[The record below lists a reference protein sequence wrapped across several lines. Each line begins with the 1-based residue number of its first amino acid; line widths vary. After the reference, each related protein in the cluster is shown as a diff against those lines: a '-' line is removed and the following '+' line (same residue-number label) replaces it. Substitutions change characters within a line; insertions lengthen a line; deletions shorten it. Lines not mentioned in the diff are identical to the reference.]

1 MSAHAVAKLKLL
13 VTVMSQDG
21 AAPLDTFVIPILPS
35 ASMAAL
41 QNKVLRRVVSMG
53 MDAQGV
59 QLRDEGGN
67 ILHGDDDDV
76 VKDVTADGAKLT
88 ATLVRQA
95 AGAVPG
101 SPKTRTVMGGNYA
114 VLETLGQGSFGITSK
129 VRDVR
134 GEGVFA
140 CKSQLYGDLKKA
152 NTGLREAMTMTSVS
166 HPNLVACLEADVSEG
181 ESGGCVHVRMC
192 AYHYAATQWH

>member
-1 MSAHAVAKLKLL
+1 MSSHSSAKLKLF
-13 VTVMSQDG
+13 VTVMSEDG
-21 AAPLDTFVIPILPS
+21 AAPLQTIVIPMRPS

-41 QNKVLRRVVSMG
+41 QKKVLRRVASMG
-53 MDAQGV
+53 IDAQGV
-59 QLRDEGGN
+59 MLHDVDGN
-67 ILHGDDDDV
+67 MLHGDDEV
-76 VKDVTADGAKLT
+76 VDVTTDGAKLT
-88 ATLVRQA
+88 ATLLNQTV
-95 AGAVPG
+95 GAMPG